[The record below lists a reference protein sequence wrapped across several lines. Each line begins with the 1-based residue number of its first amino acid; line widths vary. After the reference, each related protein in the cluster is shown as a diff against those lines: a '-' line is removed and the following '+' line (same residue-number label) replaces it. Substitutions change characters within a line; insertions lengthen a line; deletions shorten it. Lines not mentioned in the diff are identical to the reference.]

1 MRNRIAGA
9 IAASAIAAAALVA
22 CSPPN
27 EQDSDVKVGDQKNPA
42 ATFEQKKGGA
52 ESATPEQEMAPGQE
66 MQNQA
71 PAQ

>member
-27 EQDSDVKVGDQKNPA
+27 EVDSDVKVGDQANPSG
-42 ATFEQKKGGA
+42 TFEQK
-52 ESATPEQEMAPGQE
+52 TT
-66 MQNQA
+66 A
-71 PAQ
+71 PAPSEEMIPSETAQM

>member
-27 EQDSDVKVGDQKNPA
+27 EVDSDVKVGDQANPS
-42 ATFEQKKGGA
+42 ATFEQKTTTTESTETTETSDEMTPA
-52 ESATPEQEMAPGQE
+52 ET
-66 MQNQA
+66 
-71 PAQ
+71 AQM

>member
-27 EQDSDVKVGDQKNPA
+27 EVDSDVKVSDQANPSE
-42 ATFEQKKGGA
+42 TFEQKATTPAPSDEMTPA
-52 ESATPEQEMAPGQE
+52 ETAEM
-66 MQNQA
+66 
-71 PAQ
+71 

>member
-27 EQDSDVKVGDQKNPA
+27 EQDSDIKVGDQENPSMSY
-42 ATFEQKKGGA
+42 EQKT
-52 ESATPEQEMAPGQE
+52 STPESSSETMPGEEEMMPSE
-66 MQNQA
+66 Y
-71 PAQ
+71 AQM

>member
-27 EQDSDVKVGDQKNPA
+27 QVDSDVKVGDQANPSK
-42 ATFEQKKGGA
+42 TFEQKATTPASSEEMPPA
-52 ESATPEQEMAPGQE
+52 ETAEM
-66 MQNQA
+66 
-71 PAQ
+71 

>member
-27 EQDSDVKVGDQKNPA
+27 EQDSNVTVGDQENPSMSY
-42 ATFEQKKGGA
+42 EQKT
-52 ESATPEQEMAPGQE
+52 STPASSETMPGEEEMMPSE
-66 MQNQA
+66 N
-71 PAQ
+71 AQM

>member
-27 EQDSDVKVGDQKNPA
+27 QVDSDVKVGDQSTPSE
-42 ATFEQKKGGA
+42 TFEQKATTPVSSDEMTPA
-52 ESATPEQEMAPGQE
+52 ETAEM
-66 MQNQA
+66 
-71 PAQ
+71 

>member
-27 EQDSDVKVGDQKNPA
+27 QVDSDVKVGHQANPSE
-42 ATFEQKKGGA
+42 TFEQKATTPASSDEMTPA
-52 ESATPEQEMAPGQE
+52 ETAEM
-66 MQNQA
+66 
-71 PAQ
+71 

>member
-27 EQDSDVKVGDQKNPA
+27 QVDSDVKVGDQANPSE
-42 ATFEQKKGGA
+42 TFEQNATTPASSDEMTPA
-52 ESATPEQEMAPGQE
+52 ETAEM
-66 MQNQA
+66 
-71 PAQ
+71 

>member
-27 EQDSDVKVGDQKNPA
+27 EVDSDVKVGDQANPSE
-42 ATFEQKKGGA
+42 TFEQKVTTPVSSDEMVPA
-52 ESATPEQEMAPGQE
+52 ETAEM
-66 MQNQA
+66 
-71 PAQ
+71 

>member
-27 EQDSDVKVGDQKNPA
+27 EVDSDVKVGDQANPSE
-42 ATFEQKKGGA
+42 TFEQKVTTPAPSDEMTPA
-52 ESATPEQEMAPGQE
+52 ETAGM
-66 MQNQA
+66 
-71 PAQ
+71 